1 MSSMR
6 TVIYALA
13 VVAGIALALLL
24 LPFITL
30 SEDIR
35 TYVTWAFW
43 ISFVALLVAL
53 YVYYRNEPGSDDVQ
67 IEGPRFAR
75 FLFNNRAAALF
86 WLPIRLFVGASWLE
100 AGLHKLGDPGWT
112 QGGASL
118 LAYWE
123 RVVAI
128 PEAPA
133 KPSITYDWYRGFI
146 QFLIDI
152 GAESWF
158 GPLIAFGETAVGL
171 GLLVGALTGIAAFFG
186 ATMNMSFMLA
196 GSASTNPILFT
207 MAVGLMLAWKVAG
220 YYGLDR
226 YLLPRLG
233 TPWSEGNL
241 FRRKPPPAD
250 EVSTTEPPSSV

>member
-1 MSSMR
+1 M
-6 TVIYALA
+6 
-13 VVAGIALALLL
+13 
-24 LPFITL
+24 
-30 SEDIR
+30 
-35 TYVTWAFW
+35 
-43 ISFVALLVAL
+43 
-53 YVYYRNEPGSDDVQ
+53 
-67 IEGPRFAR
+67 
-75 FLFNNRAAALF
+75 
-86 WLPIRLFVGASWLE
+86 
-100 AGLHKLGDPGWT
+100 
-112 QGGASL
+112 
-118 LAYWE
+118 
-123 RVVAI
+123 AI

-146 QFLIDI
+146 QMLIDM

-233 TPWSEGNL
+233 TPWSERSIL
-241 FRRKPPPAD
+241 RRKPPAD
-250 EVSTTEPPSSV
+250 GEPPTTSGPTSQV